1 MLKKVFLA
9 SKSPRRQELLKQM
22 NIDFQL
28 LLKDVNEDFPTD
40 LEPLKVA
47 EYIAVKKANAF
58 ELKDQDAIL
67 ITADTVVIIDNEIL
81 GKPVDENDAIAMLGK
96 LNGKTHQ
103 VVTGVAIKSINNI
116 SSFDC
121 ITKVT
126 FNAIS
131 KGDIEYYVKNHQPLD
146 KAGAYGIQD
155 WIGAV
160 AVNSIIGSYTNV
172 MGLPTHELYER
183 LKKYF

>member
-22 NIDFQL
+22 NIDFEL

-67 ITADTVVIIDNEIL
+67 ITADTVVI
-81 GKPVDENDAIAMLGK
+81 KFVVSVSA
-96 LNGKTHQ
+96 KTNIVISLQ
-103 VVTGVAIKSINNI
+103 LMVVTGRETIICAAFFRLCGLRPYNK
-116 SSFDC
+116 
-121 ITKVT
+121 
-126 FNAIS
+126 
-131 KGDIEYYVKNHQPLD
+131 
-146 KAGAYGIQD
+146 
-155 WIGAV
+155 
-160 AVNSIIGSYTNV
+160 IIGNQIT
-172 MGLPTHELYER
+172 
-183 LKKYF
+183 